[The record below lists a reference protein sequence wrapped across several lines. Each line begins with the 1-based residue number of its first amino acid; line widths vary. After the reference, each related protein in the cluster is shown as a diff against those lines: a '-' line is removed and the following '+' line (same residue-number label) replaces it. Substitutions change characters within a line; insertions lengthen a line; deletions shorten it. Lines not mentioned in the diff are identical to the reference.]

1 MNKLISYGYIESGE
15 KGTEKTIQKILD
27 KIYEGTKDPVIIL
40 KAREIVRDSGAQ
52 DAFERARAIFKW
64 IKRNI
69 AYIKDPKGLELLRP
83 ARRILESRIGDCDEH
98 TILAASLFRAAGLP
112 VALKVISTFKNPNEY
127 THIYPLVKTNSLW
140 FAADTTLKESYFGWE
155 YPYRVKEKIIAIDER
170 VDISEIGQVSN
181 ILKEIEKKIKE
192 KVMEIYEEIKKRQEE
207 DMRKAVQENILWWV
221 GTFIFIFILANFLR
235 R

>member
-1 MNKLISYGYIESGE
+1 M
-15 KGTEKTIQKILD
+15 
-27 KIYEGTKDPVIIL
+27 
-40 KAREIVRDSGAQ
+40 
-52 DAFERARAIFKW
+52 
-64 IKRNI
+64 
-69 AYIKDPKGLELLRP
+69 
-83 ARRILESRIGDCDEH
+83 
-98 TILAASLFRAAGLP
+98 
-112 VALKVISTFKNPNEY
+112 
-127 THIYPLVKTNSLW
+127 
-140 FAADTTLKESYFGWE
+140 KESYFGWE
-155 YPYRVKEKIIAIDER
+155 YPYKIKEKIIAIDEK